1 MAIGILGFHKG
12 RLRIIKTL
20 RLEVPEQL
28 IEVGTGAHLLQ
39 GEHIRVDGADDL
51 TQRPLLI
58 LGFGVGG
65 TIATIGDS
73 ADGPVVLDVV
83 SRQGDRFSPPLRNGE

>member
-1 MAIGILGFHKG
+1 
-12 RLRIIKTL
+12 
-20 RLEVPEQL
+20 
-28 IEVGTGAHLLQ
+28 
-39 GEHIRVDGADDL
+39 L